1 MDFYVEVIMKK
12 TNKLLYGLIAL
23 LACVAVLYGVFRITR
38 PKTVEGA
45 KHITI
50 EVVDKEEK
58 VTSYELATDAEYL
71 KEAMDELAART
82 DFTFDGSDGEYGF
95 FIESVNG
102 LKAVYEEDN
111 AYWAIYVNGEYGQYG
126 ADQQPVT
133 DGDVYRL
140 AYEISSW

>member
-1 MDFYVEVIMKK
+1 MKRIVTMLLMAAAFVAGNAQDKLYADEFPLGDVTITGGVLKKARDLNIK
-12 TNKLLYGLIAL
+12 TLLQYDCDRL
-23 LACVAVLYGVFRITR
+23 LA
-38 PKTVEGA
+38 P
-45 KHITI
+45 
-50 EVVDKEEK
+50 
-58 VTSYELATDAEYL
+58 YL